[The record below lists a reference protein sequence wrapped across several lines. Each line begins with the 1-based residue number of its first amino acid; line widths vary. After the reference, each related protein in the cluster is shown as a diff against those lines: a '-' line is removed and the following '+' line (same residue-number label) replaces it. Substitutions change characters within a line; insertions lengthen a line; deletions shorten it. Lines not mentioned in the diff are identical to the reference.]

1 MYDALRPDTGNETV
15 ALLRSKLAAAA
26 APDRRDRVE
35 LIGVG
40 YHWPNIGL
48 IHDFDHLF
56 GHNPLRLADFARATA
71 APDTVAGPDQRTFT
85 PLLPSYRSTLE
96 DLFGVRL
103 VAVSVPIEQVDSS
116 QPGDLKLI
124 ARTKD
129 AYIYENPRALPRV
142 LLATDWRKADFESLM
157 RDGGWPDVDPRR
169 TVLLEQ
175 PPPGFIPGAA
185 DGSARILSYRNTEI
199 AIAVDAPGGGILV
212 LNDVWHPWWRAAI
225 DGKPADILKANV
237 LFRAVVVPPGRHEVR
252 FSFHPFGGALAQ
264 VRSKLG
270 GRGDSASRHA
280 SRM

>member
-1 MYDALRPDTGNETV
+1 
-15 ALLRSKLAAAA
+15 
-26 APDRRDRVE
+26 
-35 LIGVG
+35 
-40 YHWPNIGL
+40 
-48 IHDFDHLF
+48 
-56 GHNPLRLADFARATA
+56 
-71 APDTVAGPDQRTFT
+71 
-85 PLLPSYRSTLE
+85 
-96 DLFGVRL
+96 VRF

-142 LLATDWRKADFESLM
+142 LLATDWRNADFEALM

-175 PPPGFIPGAA
+175 APPGFTPGAA

-199 AIAVDAPGGGILV
+199 AISVDAPGGGILV
-212 LNDVWHPWWRAAI
+212 LNDVWHPWWRATI

-252 FSFHPFGGALAQ
+252 FSFHPFGGALSQ
-264 VRSKLG
+264 IRNRL
-270 GRGDSASRHA
+270 SRHGDGANRYA